1 MDCSWLWPPLVRRMP
16 SSHQVQGSLT
26 SRLPFLP
33 HTQSQVPCREAR
45 LTVPLPEMPFLL
57 GGNTLVSWQDLQVG
71 RCPGNKPHP
80 SFRTFSSCSD
90 WPPPQLTRG
99 PPPPPPPPPPP
110 RDPPP
115 PPPPSPPPLP
125 PLPERGG
132 RWAANH
138 QGL

>member
-1 MDCSWLWPPLVRRMP
+1 MDCSWLWPPWVRRMP

-90 WPPPQLTRG
+90 WPPPQLTRAR
-99 PPPPPPPPPPP
+99 PPAPTHL
-110 RDPPP
+110 
-115 PPPPSPPPLP
+115 SLWESHILP
-125 PLPERGG
+125 PALDPADFPRLPERGG